1 MSKGDNTSQV
11 NTASLVG
18 KVRRSCWESIS
29 IIVTVLLAVILV
41 CASCGSTTTSPEET
55 QPAHTSAHQAP
66 PEVEQ
71 KIVADAT
78 EDLQIIASSGK
89 DSSLLAKALTGKA
102 LEDTKSVLNKD
113 LAQGK
118 YKRRD
123 YQNINVSMT
132 DYTAPVAE
140 VFAEFDDNS
149 YYVDAGSGA
158 ALGQPALEHK
168 SYALALVED
177 EGRWKIM
184 LILSPTANTQPRQ

>member
-1 MSKGDNTSQV
+1 MHRQAVGCAYRNRFLIVSV
-11 NTASLVG
+11 LV
-18 KVRRSCWESIS
+18 VVALIC
-29 IIVTVLLAVILV
+29 V
-41 CASCGSTTTSPEET
+41 SCGSTVTTNQEET
-55 QPAHTSAHQAP
+55 QPAHTSAHQAS

-102 LEDTKSVLNKD
+102 LEDTKSALNKD

-118 YKRRD
+118 YKQRD
-123 YQNINVSMT
+123 YQNINVRMT
-132 DYTAPVAE
+132 AYTAPVAE

-149 YYVDAGSGA
+149 YYVDASSGA

-168 SYALALVED
+168 SYALALVEE

-184 LILSPTANTQPRQ
+184 LILSPSAKTTPRQ